1 MREHCYIQQ
10 FSIVLQKNKID
21 FLRKSVKNLLSW
33 IIGRMQGIFFNLV
46 LLLVKTNNILK
57 VWVSNLI
64 FLECFRGTCF
74 CNSPGFHISSLA
86 MCIVWLLICYFYF
99 SNKADKF
106 CFSFFF
112 GLSSLCYLYIL
123 FFIYTHFVIFNSSA
137 LFCKKIR
144 LAFFLKSVTSLLT
157 WIIGRMQGIFLNLAL
172 LLVKTNNILKVWV

>member
-21 FLRKSVKNLLSW
+21 FLGKSVKNLLSW

-64 FLECFRGTCF
+64 FLECFCGTCF
-74 CNSPGFHISSLA
+74 CNSPRFHISSLA

-106 CFSFFF
+106 CFSFF
-112 GLSSLCYLYIL
+112 LDYYL
-123 FFIYTHFVIFNSSA
+123 HFVIYLRMLPIANNSG
-137 LFCKKIR
+137 FKRNEVCHDIKNNFIKNQY
-144 LAFFLKSVTSLLT
+144 LLT
-157 WIIGRMQGIFLNLAL
+157 YFRLRKNLSPVEFGYGPL
-172 LLVKTNNILKVWV
+172 D